1 MKLRLERYALL
12 SILALYLGFLG
23 VFQPLPTVQKA
34 EVACSI
40 TQDLKDNKQALTQ
53 GKTTSILS
61 EVQAESSSENWNKRS
76 LFYKDTETAPE
87 LFLDIHEKQ
96 SNHYSGVFSLKFAK
110 TDIAYPFSVFT

>member
-1 MKLRLERYALL
+1 MKRRLERYTLL
-12 SILALYLGFLG
+12 AIFALYLGFLG
-23 VFQPLPTVQKA
+23 VYQPVPASPKT

-40 TQDLKDNKQALTQ
+40 SQDFKDNKQALSQ

-87 LFLDIHEKQ
+87 LFLDLHKKQ

-110 TDIAYPFSVFT
+110 TDIAFPFSVFT

>member
-23 VFQPLPTVQKA
+23 VYQPLPTTQKT

-40 TQDLKDNKQALTQ
+40 SQDLKDNKQALSQ
-53 GKTTSILS
+53 GKTSSLVS
-61 EVQAESSSENWNKRS
+61 EVQPESSSDNWNKKS
-76 LFYKDTETAPE
+76 LFTHGSLASIEQ
-87 LFLDIHEKQ
+87 FLDLRQKQ
-96 SNHYSGVFSLKFAK
+96 VSQYSSTFSLKFAK